1 MKHSHKIQLDI
12 FRRKISAPFK
22 KKRSHTISFYHAWNG
37 IIYALKTQ
45 PNFRFHFFAAF
56 CVIAAGFFFKVSSI
70 EWIVIGFTIMIV
82 MVAET
87 INTAIES
94 VVDLLT
100 DKYHLD
106 AKRAKDVSAGMV
118 LVAVVFAI
126 FVGTLIF
133 YPHVSSFLIG

>member
-1 MKHSHKIQLDI
+1 MKHPYKIQLDVL
-12 FRRKISAPFK
+12 RRKLFSPFK
-22 KKRSHTISFYHAWNG
+22 KERSHVISFYHAWNG
-37 IIYALKTQ
+37 IVYALKTQ
-45 PNFRFHFFAAF
+45 PNFRFHFATAAL
-56 CVIAAGFFFKVSSI
+56 VIAAGFFFKVSTI
-70 EWIVIGFTIMIV
+70 EWVVIGFTIMTV

-118 LVAVVFAI
+118 LISVVFAV

-133 YPHVSSFLIG
+133 YPHINAFLIR

>member
-1 MKHSHKIQLDI
+1 MKHSHKIQLDVL
-12 FRRKISAPFK
+12 RRKISSPFK
-22 KKRSHTISFYHAWNG
+22 KERVHTISFYHAWNG
-37 IIYALKTQ
+37 IMYALKTQ
-45 PNFRFHFFAAF
+45 PNFRFHFAAAVL
-56 CVIAAGFFFKVSSI
+56 VIIAGFFFKVSSI
-70 EWIVIGFTIMIV
+70 EWIVIGFTIMTV
-82 MVAET
+82 LVAET

-118 LVAVVFAI
+118 LISVVFAV

-133 YPHVSSFLIG
+133 YPHLNDF